1 MGKRNEIRALIL
13 LQSFSVLMDL
23 EVYCFCSVPTPIF
36 SLRKMY
42 KFQMTTAQLLTV
54 DERIPTMRD
63 AMFLQQ
69 NFSSKMEKKRQ
80 KKPKGDRR

>member
-1 MGKRNEIRALIL
+1 
-13 LQSFSVLMDL
+13 
-23 EVYCFCSVPTPIF
+23 
-36 SLRKMY
+36 MY
-42 KFQMTTAQLLTV
+42 KFPMTTAQLLTV